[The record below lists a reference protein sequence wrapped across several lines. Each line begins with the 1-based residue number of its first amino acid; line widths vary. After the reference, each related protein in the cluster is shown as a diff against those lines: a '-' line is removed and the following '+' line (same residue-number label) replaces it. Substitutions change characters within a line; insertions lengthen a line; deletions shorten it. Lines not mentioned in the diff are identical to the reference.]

1 MADNILLFKQMLPV
15 HSTGLEKEIKR
26 ISGKELDSL
35 AISKFEDWDPG
46 KWKSIK
52 CMIMLTVC

>member
-26 ISGKELDSL
+26 ILGKEIRLPSYKQVWRL
-35 AISKFEDWDPG
+35 RS
-46 KWKSIK
+46 WKMKIN
-52 CMIMLTVC
+52 